1 MDLVFGIVI
10 AVIIVVVIIIA
21 VVTLLKKKK
30 EKNIIK
36 EIVNPVEDAKTE
48 MILEKRQGY
57 DYERG
62 TTVQLFNQPRKV
74 KLTLTDI
81 NMQGKRYTA
90 YMDKRIIIGRNSSK
104 ADICIDY
111 DPFISGTHCAIE
123 MRNGRFYLIDL
134 QSSNKTFMNNNQVWS
149 EVEISSGCIISMGR
163 VSLHVEMSVV

>member
-1 MDLVFGIVI
+1 MGLVFGIL
-10 AVIIVVVIIIA
+10 IVIIA
-21 VVTLLKKKK
+21 VVTALIIKKKK
-30 EKNIIK
+30 EENAIK
-36 EIVNPVEDAKTE
+36 EITNPVEDVKTE
-48 MILEKRQGY
+48 MILEKSHGY

-90 YMDKRIIIGRNSSK
+90 YMDKRIIIGRNASK

-149 EVEISSGCIISMGR
+149 EVEISSGCIIGMGR